1 MRDTLV
7 VVFIAETDPDNVY
20 QVCLKAVVN
29 NGVLSTLG
37 CYCRSSN
44 DSLKLEFICIM
55 HINVKSFLWA
65 TARLIS
71 LAHS

>member
-44 DSLKLEFICIM
+44 DSLKLGFRSTLLSFMNIF
-55 HINVKSFLWA
+55 NVTFKCEL
-65 TARLIS
+65 
-71 LAHS
+71 